1 MPLTPQKFLELLKAL
16 LSAYPTLS
24 APPQAT
30 LAAWLDIVGDLDEQQ
45 VKRAVSIIRREMD
58 TIYPSTNIGALIRKN
73 AEPTITEA
81 TISEHLLRANRAL
94 RQTDGDPFGYLKR
107 IDPALLEMAEN
118 AGLLD
123 TCLSGDAASFRARDV
138 AKQYVERRAN
148 SKRGYTAPSAT
159 VPVERQL
166 SAPRTTQQ
174 LSDDQQR
181 VARENIAKIRAI
193 IANGGKTP
201 ADETQS
207 NGGPFPAS
215 QSPNNVCHED
225 EVF

>member
-1 MPLTPQKFLELLKAL
+1 MQLAPQKFLELLKSL
-16 LSAYPTLS
+16 LAAYPTLS

-45 VKRAVSIIRREMD
+45 VKRAIGIIRREMD

-81 TISEHLLRANRAL
+81 TISEHLMRANRAL
-94 RQTDGDPFGYLKR
+94 RQTDGDPFGYLRR

-123 TCLSGDAASFRARDV
+123 TGLSADAASFRSRDV
-138 AKQYVERRAN
+138 AKQYIERRAN
-148 SKRGYTAPSAT
+148 AKRGYTAPSAT

-166 SAPRTTQQ
+166 AAPRTTQQ

-181 VARENIAKIRAI
+181 VARENLAKIRAI

-201 ADETQS
+201 AGETES
-207 NGGPFPAS
+207 TGGPSARQ
-215 QSPNNVCHED
+215 QSVSIPDDCEA
-225 EVF
+225 F